1 MNERVR
7 ICGKCGL
14 EIDRQIL
21 NKNLSVCPNC
31 GYYMRFHAMRRINH
45 LEDRGTFRQWNKSMD
60 FSNPLNDKVYQQ
72 KFSMVSQKH
81 NLHDAIVI
89 GEMDI
94 EGKHVAIG
102 VMDTRFMMA
111 SMGYIV
117 GEKITILFEKA
128 TKKKLPV
135 ILFCCSGGARMQEGI
150 IALMQM
156 EKTVAAAKRHG
167 DAGLL
172 YISVLT
178 NPTMGGVTASFAMAA
193 DIILAE
199 KGATIGFAGKRI
211 IEQNF
216 GEKVPEGV
224 QNAEFQM
231 NHGFVDAVLE
241 RNKIKKYLAYMLKLH
256 QIQ

>member
-1 MNERVR
+1 MNEKGR
-7 ICGKCGL
+7 ICGNCGL
-14 EIDRQIL
+14 EIDRKIL
-21 NKNLSVCPNC
+21 NQNLSVCPNC
-31 GYYMRFHAMRRINH
+31 GYYMRFHAMRRIKS
-45 LEDRGTFRQWNKSMD
+45 LEDKGTFRQWNTSMD
-60 FSNPLNDKVYQQ
+60 FSNPFNDKDYQQ
-72 KFSMVSQKH
+72 KLIKTSQKH
-81 NLHDAIVI
+81 NLNDAIVI

-94 EGKHVAIG
+94 EGRHVAIG

-111 SMGYIV
+111 SVGYIV

-128 TKKKLPV
+128 TRKKLPV

-156 EKTVAAAKRHG
+156 EKTVAAAKKHG

-172 YISVLT
+172 YISILT
-178 NPTMGGVTASFAMAA
+178 NPTMGGVTASFAMVA

-216 GEKVPEGV
+216 REKLPDGF

-231 NHGFVDAVLE
+231 KHGFVDAVIV
-241 RNKIKKYLAYMLKLH
+241 RNNTKKYLAYLLKLH
-256 QIQ
+256 HVQ